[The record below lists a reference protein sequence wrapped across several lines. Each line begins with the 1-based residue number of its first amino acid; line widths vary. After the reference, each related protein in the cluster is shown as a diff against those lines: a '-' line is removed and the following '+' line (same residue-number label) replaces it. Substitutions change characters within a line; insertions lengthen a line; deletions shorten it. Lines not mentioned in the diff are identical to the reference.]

1 MATARRPGT
10 GTNQEAVRR
19 HNLGT
24 VLAHL
29 HHDGQLSRAE
39 LTVRM
44 GLNRSTIGALVG
56 ELVELGAVVETA
68 PSERPG
74 GRRPAG
80 RPSLDVRPS
89 SDAVYVIA
97 VDVGVKVLQVARI
110 GLGGDVLQRASGRTP
125 VSHSPA
131 AVATAVVRLIR
142 QIVSSAPPGSALL
155 GIGLGVPGV
164 VRERDGVVRFAPNLG
179 WHDVPFAQLLR
190 ERMSLPV
197 LLHVGNDA
205 DLGVLA
211 EHTRGAGV
219 GYDNVVF
226 LMGDVGLG
234 GGVIVDAH
242 PLQGIGGY
250 AGELGHLIVNSRGR
264 VCRCGSTGCWETE
277 VCLPAISRALKLDDG
292 ELDEVMQRLAEVERP
307 SAALREVGRY
317 LGVGLGSVVNVLN
330 PEVVVL
336 GGLFRAL
343 FPVVQAQALQALTD
357 SALEAPREQ
366 VHVVVPMLGG
376 DAVLIGG
383 AEKAFEY
390 LLADPARALSE
401 ACRDAITA
409 TAAPEHGLRDQSR
422 ASVPA

>member
-1 MATARRPGT
+1 M
-10 GTNQEAVRR
+10 RR

-29 HHDGQLSRAE
+29 HHDGELSRAE
-39 LTVRM
+39 LTSRM

-56 ELVELGAVVETA
+56 ELVELGAVVEAT
-68 PSERPG
+68 PGERHG

-89 SDAVYVIA
+89 SDSVYVIA

-110 GLGGDVLQRASGRTP
+110 GLGGEVLQRASGRTP

-142 QIVSSAPPGSALL
+142 QIVASAPADGALL

-190 ERMSLPV
+190 ERMSHSVP
-197 LLHVGNDA
+197 LLVGNDA

-219 GYDNVVF
+219 GFDNLVF

-250 AGELGHLIVNSRGR
+250 AGELGHLIVNTRGR

-277 VCLPAISRALKLDDG
+277 VCLPAIARALRVDDT
-292 ELDEVMQRLAEVERP
+292 ELDRVMDRLEQVDRP

-317 LGVGLGSVVNVLN
+317 LGIGLGSVVNVLN
-330 PEVVVL
+330 PEVIVL
-336 GGLFRAL
+336 GGIFRAL
-343 FPVVQAQALQALTD
+343 FPVIQDQALQALTD
-357 SALEAPREQ
+357 AALEAPREQ

-376 DAVLIGG
+376 DAVLIGA
-383 AEKAFEY
+383 AEKAFEE
-390 LLADPARALSE
+390 LLADPARALSDV
-401 ACRDAITA
+401 CRDAVAA
-409 TAAPEHGLRDQSR
+409 TAAPENRSRARDGLVGQGSAPGDQAR